1 MRNWLFMM
9 LITFFSAV
17 LHAGEKESDGNLF
30 ACVDKQTLIADTNCV
45 QATVSSKF
53 KVQENAIDY
62 AALSGDLGD
71 NALATMHF
79 YPEKQLIQIVG
90 HLENSNEALSAKVLK
105 TN

>member
-30 ACVDKQTLIADTNCV
+30 ACVDKQTLIADTDCV

-79 YPEKQLIQIVG
+79 TLR
-90 HLENSNEALSAKVLK
+90 SSLSKLWVISK
-105 TN
+105 TATKRYRQKY